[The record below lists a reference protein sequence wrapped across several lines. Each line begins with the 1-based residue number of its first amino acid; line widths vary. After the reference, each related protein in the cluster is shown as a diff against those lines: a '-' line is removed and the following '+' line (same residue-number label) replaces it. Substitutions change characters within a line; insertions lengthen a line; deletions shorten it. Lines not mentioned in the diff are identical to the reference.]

1 MITTRDFL
9 SLLKPYFFL
18 AGLSVV
24 SCHAVSAQ
32 DADTDTS
39 SSNAIDASASLSTGS
54 TADASSDTAALQ
66 QATSPE
72 LGGLPV
78 EEALYSP
85 DQLQALVG
93 PYALYP
99 DDLLAIVLP
108 AATYPLEIVL
118 AARFLERF
126 EADES
131 LEPEESWDDSI
142 VALLNYPEVIEMMN
156 DNIDETW
163 QLGEA
168 VIGQQSDVLQAIED
182 FRQLAY
188 DAGNLQS
195 DERQTVEVVQ
205 EDEQEAIVITQ
216 VEKEVVYVPRY
227 IVEEVIVEQH
237 VPVYHYHSIPRPV
250 YYYPYPVG
258 HRFHSG
264 FFWGVTTAFSIGWS
278 DYFLHVYHPSY
289 RYHPY
294 YGRRYY
300 YNDYHYRRPSIN
312 IFNNYY
318 VDNSFRRI
326 RDRHRYG
333 SYWRPQ
339 RHFGSRP
346 YDYRYNNYYVGG
358 GDAGGRGYNRGRG
371 GQRTVAD
378 FADDR
383 RRSQLNGQ
391 QISNSIRVSGFGA
404 ETNRRLGDRRGG
416 GRLNGQ
422 QLTSPDTDANALS
435 AARGAQAGRS
445 AQSTSPIPRGSR
457 RENGRNAESFN
468 ALRNGGSQ
476 TTRQQ
481 ATDRSALS
489 RENSRQNARTNTRQ
503 SVQRNSRENV
513 QENRGAT
520 FDAFRNRS
528 RNRSV
533 TSRSNSGRVAP
544 REDSSS
550 LVAPSNRTTTTTQ
563 TRRPTR
569 GTNRPRISSDR
580 ERRSVT
586 TNSRSR
592 PTQIQRQPQR
602 QAQTSRSSNNVS
614 RFNNQRSQRSASGQ
628 GSRRSAVQSRSP
640 SRSRSQLS
648 TPSRQPSARSNNRG
662 SSSSF
667 NSSRRGSSSMQ
678 RPQRSRLQASRPQAR
693 SQPAPRS
700 NRSAASFSSLRSP
713 AVGGG
718 GGRVR
723 ANRRNP

>member
-1 MITTRDFL
+1 MITTRNFS

-18 AGLSVV
+18 AGLSVA

-32 DADTDTS
+32 DADTDTTS
-39 SSNAIDASASLSTGS
+39 SGAIDASASLITDSAT
-54 TADASSDTAALQ
+54 DTAELQ
-66 QATSPE
+66 QATAPE
-72 LGGLPV
+72 LGGLPA
-78 EEALYSP
+78 EEALYTQ
-85 DQLQALVG
+85 DQLQTLVG

-118 AARFLERF
+118 AARFLEQLQ
-126 EADES
+126 ADDS
-131 LEPEESWDDSI
+131 LQPEESWDDSI

-156 DNIDETW
+156 DNIDDTW

-168 VIGQQSDVLQAIED
+168 VISQQSDVLQAIED

-188 DAGNLQS
+188 DAGNLES
-195 DERQTVEVVQ
+195 DERQTIEVVQ

-227 IVEEVIVEQH
+227 IVEEVIVEQQ

-326 RDRHRYG
+326 SDRHRYG

-358 GDAGGRGYNRGRG
+358 RDVGDRNYNRARG

-383 RRSQLNGQ
+383 RRSQLNGT
-391 QISNSIRVSGFGA
+391 QIANSIRASGFGA
-404 ETNRRLGDRRGG
+404 ETNRRPGDRRGG
-416 GRLNGQ
+416 GRLSGQ
-422 QLTSPDTDANALS
+422 QLTSPGTDANALS
-435 AARGAQAGRS
+435 AGRGARGERT
-445 AQSTSPIPRGSR
+445 AQSTSPIPRGTR

-468 ALRNGGSQ
+468 ALRNGATQ
-476 TTRQQ
+476 TARTQSS
-481 ATDRSALS
+481 DRSALS
-489 RENSRQNARTNTRQ
+489 QENPRENSRANTRQ
-503 SVQRNSRENV
+503 NTQRNLRERSPENA

-528 RNRSV
+528 RNRNV
-533 TSRSNSGRVAP
+533 TTRSNTRSITP
-544 REDSSS
+544 RENSSS

-569 GTNRPRISSDR
+569 ESARPRISSDR

-602 QAQTSRSSNNVS
+602 QAQTTRPSNNVS

-628 GSRRSAVQSRSP
+628 STRRSTIQSQP
-640 SRSRSQLS
+640 SNRSRAQISRPS
-648 TPSRQPSARSNNRG
+648 TQPSIRSNSSR

-667 NSSRRGSSSMQ
+667 NSSRRGASSMQ
-678 RPQRSRLQASRPQAR
+678 RPQRSRPQASGPQAR

-700 NRSAASFSSLRSP
+700 NRSASSFSSRLSP
-713 AVGGG
+713 AAGGG
-718 GGRVR
+718 GGRER
-723 ANRRNP
+723 ANRRNL